1 MLNVPRTAPTTF
13 RLSDGDRAN
22 LIRLQELLGGRRSQT
37 DVVSLAL
44 THLLATVQRDERVH
58 VTIPTEDDEPTHGK

>member
-1 MLNVPRTAPTTF
+1 MLNVPRTPPTTF

-22 LIRLQELLGGRRSQT
+22 LARLQELLGGRRSQT

-58 VTIPTEDDEPTHGK
+58 VTVPDERGQEDEQA